1 MHDKIAAMKHDISIL
16 LAQLN
21 PVAGDIAGNIGQ
33 IQSVQHRADLI
44 VLPEM
49 FVAGY
54 PAEDLVLNAGFMDRV
69 ERAVMDFAKG
79 QTGNTA
85 FLLPSPWREDG
96 KIYNTAHLIADG
108 EIKQTR
114 FKHHLPNYGVFDE
127 KRFFSPGPLPAPIP
141 FRGVDLG
148 VMICEDVWFP
158 DVAAHLKRAGA
169 QVLIVPN
176 ASPYE
181 DGKMQRRLNAATARV
196 RETGLPLFYLNQ
208 VGGQDD
214 LIFDGASFILDAHG
228 DITARG
234 AAFAADLIGNGETRK
249 TIAPY
254 PAPVEATYRAACLGL
269 HDYVRKNGFPG
280 VLIGL
285 SGGVDSALVAAMA
298 VDALGAE
305 AVRCVMMPSAHT
317 SAASLEDAADCA
329 ARLGVRLDTVPIGP
343 VIERLEDALRGCTGG
358 DAPLPDITAQNLQSR
373 ARGVI
378 LMGLS
383 NMGGAMVLSTGNK
396 SEIAVGYATLYGD
409 MCGGYNP
416 LKDIYKTDVY
426 RLCRWRNEGGLVI
439 PDRILTKPPSA
450 ELKPGQTDQ
459 DSLPPYD
466 VLDDIL
472 RALIEGDTTP
482 TGHDPALVAR
492 IAGMLRAAE
501 YKRHQSPPGPKTT
514 TRAFARERRYPLTN
528 RG

>member
-1 MHDKIAAMKHDISIL
+1 MNHDLSIL

-21 PVAGDIAGNIGQ
+21 PVPGDVAGNIGQ
-33 IQSVQHRADLI
+33 IRSIERNADLI
-44 VLPEM
+44 VLPEL

-69 ERAVMDFAKG
+69 ERAVMDFANS
-79 QTGNTA
+79 QTGGTA
-85 FLLPSPWREDG
+85 FLLPTPWRVDGRIYNAVHLIEGG
-96 KIYNTAHLIADG
+96 KITH
-108 EIKQTR
+108 TR

-141 FRGVDLG
+141 FRGVNLG

-158 DVAAHLKRAGA
+158 DVAAHLKGAGA
-169 QVLIVPN
+169 QMLVVPN
-176 ASPYE
+176 ASPFE
-181 DGKMQRRLNAATARV
+181 QGKMQRRLNAATARV
-196 RETGLPLFYLNQ
+196 RETGLPLLYLNQ
-208 VGGQDD
+208 IGGQDD
-214 LIFDGASFILDAHG
+214 LIFDGASFILDADG
-228 DITARG
+228 AVVARG
-234 AAFAADLIGNGETRK
+234 AAFAADLIGNDDSYR

-254 PAPVEATYRAACLGL
+254 PDPVEATYRAACLGL
-269 HDYVRKNGFPG
+269 HDYVRKNNFPG

-285 SGGVDSALVAAMA
+285 SGGVDSALVTAMA

-305 AVRCVMMPSAHT
+305 AVRCVMMPSAYT
-317 SAASLEDAADCA
+317 SATSLEDAADCA
-329 ARLGVRLDTVPIGP
+329 ARLGVRLDTVPISP
-343 VIERLEDALRGCTGG
+343 IVEQLENSLRPYSDA
-358 DAPLPDITAQNLQSR
+358 ALPDITAQNLQSR
-373 ARGVI
+373 ARGVV

-383 NMGGAMVLSTGNK
+383 NMSGAMVLSTGNK

-426 RLCRWRNEGGLVI
+426 RLCRWRNKAGAVI
-439 PDRILTKPPSA
+439 PESILTKAPSA

-472 RALIEGDTTP
+472 RALIEGDTIP
-482 TGHDPALVAR
+482 TNHDPALVAR
-492 IAGMLRAAE
+492 VAGLLRAAE